1 MAFPTGP
8 TGSITLKD
16 VCTAY
21 GVSSDMNSLVGKVY
35 YDSSANPFT
44 VPSKNINLGM
54 FKGNYYNTASGS
66 FDVSTLQIAS
76 HKEYGPGSDV
86 YTHVDI
92 QSISYVINGPKLVS
106 FQVTFFRGAGTTY
119 LFSKNVGF
127 NATSY
132 SITVDGN
139 QKYFTNDNSSTSFNT
154 GVVSCNGST
163 LTLSFSMNAS
173 DDAGT
178 QSSASGT
185 WVFGISGNAL
195 TLTSQNVST

>member
-1 MAFPTGP
+1 MAFSSGT
-8 TGSITLKD
+8 ITLKD

-21 GVSSDMNSLVGKVY
+21 NVPSNMESLIGKVY
-35 YDSSANPFT
+35 YDSSANSFT
-44 VPSKNINLGM
+44 VPSTNINLGM
-54 FKGNYYNTASGS
+54 FRGKYYTTGSGS
-66 FDVSTLQIAS
+66 FNVSSLQKAS
-76 HKEYGPGSDV
+76 HTESGALSNV

-106 FQVTFFRGAGTTY
+106 FHVTFFRGAGTTY
-119 LFSKNVGF
+119 ILSNNVGF

-132 SITVDGN
+132 SITVDGT
-139 QKYFTNDNSSTSFNT
+139 QKYFTNDDTSTSFDT
-154 GVVSCNGST
+154 GIVPCNGST

-185 WVFGISGNAL
+185 WIFGVSGDSL